1 MLAVMGLKLVELEKY
16 IAEINKEKGVCE
28 IANDNSDGQVILSG
42 NKPALDE
49 INLILGVA
57 MAIKQRENDEYA
69 RTMAA
74 SKASMP
80 NLGGMKF

>member
-1 MLAVMGLKLVELEKY
+1 MAFLQGAADITSYESVLYNHWLCTLQLLKT
-16 IAEINKEKGVCE
+16 GVSWE
-28 IANDNSDGQVILSG
+28 AIQEMSS
-42 NKPALDE
+42 DE

-80 NLGGMKF
+80 TLGGMKF